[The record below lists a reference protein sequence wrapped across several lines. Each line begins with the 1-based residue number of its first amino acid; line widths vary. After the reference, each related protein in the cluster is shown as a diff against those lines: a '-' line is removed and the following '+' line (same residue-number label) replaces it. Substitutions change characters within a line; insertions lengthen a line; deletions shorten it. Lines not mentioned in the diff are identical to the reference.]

1 MKRQKQ
7 TLQAKKCGSSILAIN
22 ISGFLAI
29 SILCGLVM
37 ASTTNANAS
46 TASTA
51 STTTK
56 TTTTQSKSEA
66 IQNAKSNLDRFNA
79 NPKNFVS
86 FLSDS
91 NLAEIKDL
99 PKEFFQNASNN
110 DFQEMT
116 WKTDYWQEE
125 SEAISNKTCK
135 KELVFIKKIQKKIEI
150 TKCLQKKN
158 SRAKFARPTIYY
170 IPEITEKKDTCTGNK
185 VTSKLVDYQGKFLL
199 QNDSIR
205 TLTMCKSSFSSCSIE
220 GSCFFK
226 QPYKSK
232 DSYYLN
238 GSGKPAFELLDSK
251 KFPYGKGLGNG
262 KTDGLQQLFDTDSSL
277 NSVKLNQALPLD
289 PFYTIAADTPQPN
302 MSINHFVAGDVLFFP
317 TLVGLILPDGT
328 KHNGFMIVRDTG
340 AKSIFGGRANRFDFF
355 SGNISPYNTD
365 NPFHKLE
372 LSQEILGKRNSDLT
386 FPFYIVAGKTKL
398 EILKWRNYPL
408 IPQLKVTK

>member
-1 MKRQKQ
+1 MLKRKIDSVAISKV
-7 TLQAKKCGSSILAIN
+7 TSFVVNSLFTSI
-22 ISGFLAI
+22 STAI
-29 SILCGLVM
+29 SIP
-37 ASTTNANAS
+37 AE
-46 TASTA
+46 
-51 STTTK
+51 
-56 TTTTQSKSEA
+56 QSKSEA
-66 IQNAKSNLDRFNA
+66 IELAKSNIARFNS

-86 FLSDS
+86 FLSNS

-99 PKEFFQNASNN
+99 PKGFFQNASNN
-110 DFQEMT
+110 DFLEMT
-116 WKTDYWQEE
+116 WKADYWQEE
-125 SEAISNKTCK
+125 SEVISNKTCK
-135 KELVFIKKIQKKIEI
+135 KELVYIKRIQKKIEI

-185 VTSKLVDYQGKFLL
+185 VTAKLVDNQGKFLL
-199 QNDSIR
+199 HNDTVR
-205 TLTMCKSSFSSCSIE
+205 TLTMCKSSFSSCSVE

-232 DSYYLN
+232 ESYYLN

-289 PFYTIAADTPQPN
+289 PFYTIAADTPQPK
-302 MSINHFVAGDVLFFP
+302 MSISHFVAGDVLFFP
-317 TLVGLILPDGT
+317 SLVGLVLPDGT

-355 SGNISPYNTD
+355 SGNVSPYSAE

-408 IPQLKVTK
+408 IPQLKDTK